1 MQPNKHRTWGR
12 RSTSVPSNITTA
24 SSARPQKAPVLCV
37 VKADCY
43 GHGAV
48 PVANRLQSMGAP
60 YFAVATVPEAV
71 ELRENGIKKPIIILG
86 YIDAADMDTV
96 AEYGITA
103 PVYDEET
110 AELLSAAAVRTGRD
124 ITVHYKLD
132 TGMTRIGFP
141 SWEREETVRRI
152 LECAKKPGLR
162 SEGIFTHFAVADVP
176 SGEEYTEMQYDRF
189 RGVCEGLAENGLD
202 LPLRHCANSGAIQS
216 YRKMHCTMTRAGII
230 LYGYRPDASVP
241 PVLDLEPAMT
251 VKARVVQVRDIPAH
265 TTISYGRT
273 FETGEPTH
281 MAVVSVGYAD
291 GFLRTGSGEA
301 ARCSGRQARA
311 RHGPRLL
318 HGYVHGAHPGG
329 RAGAPRRRGHGV
341 RPGRVDGGED
351 AAEAAGTI
359 SYEVLC
365 AVSRRVPRY
374 CIGLKS
380 HRMKRGSKSAKLHP
394 RFFLF
399 PAIIFAQHG
408 DNRFAPERDANL

>member
-1 MQPNKHRTWGR
+1 MQPNKHRTWAEIDLGAIEHNYR
-12 RSTSVPSNITTA
+12 VICEA
-24 SSARPQKAPVLCV
+24 AKAPVLCV

-60 YFAVATVPEAV
+60 YLPEAV
-71 ELRENGIKKPIIILG
+71 ELRENGIQKPIIILG

-216 YRKMHCTMTRAGII
+216 YKQMHCTMTRAGII
-230 LYGYRPDASVP
+230 LYGFDPSDEVRFGLFRPVMKLKTVVSMVK
-241 PVLDLEPAMT
+241 VLQPGQST
-251 VKARVVQVRDIPAH
+251 
-265 TTISYGRT
+265 SYGRRFT
-273 FETGEPTH
+273 AERPTPV
-281 MAVVSVGYAD
+281 ATLCTGYAD
-291 GFLRTGSGEA
+291 GYP
-301 ARCSGRQARA
+301 RQLSCGKGIVEI
-311 RHGPRLL
+311 HGTPCPVL
-318 HGYVHGAHPGG
+318 
-329 RAGAPRRRGHGV
+329 
-341 RPGRVDGGED
+341 GRVCMDQMMVDLSAVPGTVQEGNEAILWGGTVSDSAED
-351 AAEAAGTI
+351 IARKTDTI
-359 SYEVLC
+359 TYEVLC
-365 AVSRRVPRY
+365 GVSRRVPRVY
-374 CIGLKS
+374 LE
-380 HRMKRGSKSAKLHP
+380 
-394 RFFLF
+394 
-399 PAIIFAQHG
+399 HG
-408 DNRFAPERDANL
+408 TTAAVEDWILND

>member
-1 MQPNKHRTWGR
+1 MLF
-12 RSTSVPSNITTA
+12 RS
-24 SSARPQKAPVLCV
+24 CV

-176 SGEEYTEMQYDRF
+176 SGEEYTEK
-189 RGVCEGLAENGLD
+189 
-202 LPLRHCANSGAIQS
+202 I
-216 YRKMHCTMTRAGII
+216 
-230 LYGYRPDASVP
+230 
-241 PVLDLEPAMT
+241 
-251 VKARVVQVRDIPAH
+251 
-265 TTISYGRT
+265 
-273 FETGEPTH
+273 
-281 MAVVSVGYAD
+281 
-291 GFLRTGSGEA
+291 
-301 ARCSGRQARA
+301 
-311 RHGPRLL
+311 
-318 HGYVHGAHPGG
+318 G
-329 RAGAPRRRGHGV
+329 RASCRE
-341 RPGRVDGGED
+341 RV
-351 AAEAAGTI
+351 
-359 SYEVLC
+359 SSPV
-365 AVSRRVPRY
+365 
-374 CIGLKS
+374 
-380 HRMKRGSKSAKLHP
+380 
-394 RFFLF
+394 
-399 PAIIFAQHG
+399 
-408 DNRFAPERDANL
+408 

>member
-1 MQPNKHRTWGR
+1 MESTLRRTWAEIDLDALAHNYETLR
-12 RSTSVPSNITTA
+12 RRIGAGV
-24 SSARPQKAPVLCV
+24 KFLGV
-37 VKADCY
+37 VKADAY

-48 PVANRLQSMGAP
+48 RVAQTLQELGAD
-60 YFAVATVPEAV
+60 YLAVSSADEAM
-71 ELRENGIKKPIIILG
+71 ELRENGITMPVLILG
-86 YIDAADMDTV
+86 HTPKEEVPLLIEHHITQAVTCQAK
-96 AEYGITA
+96 ALEYSQ
-103 PVYDEET
+103 E
-110 AELLSAAAVRTGRD
+110 AVRCGGTLK
-124 ITVHYKLD
+124 VHIKVD
-132 TGMTRIGFP
+132 TGMSRLGFLTAG
-141 SWEREETVRRI
+141 EHFGTGVEAI
-152 LECAKKPGLR
+152 CAACRLPGLEV
-162 SEGIFTHFAVADVP
+162 EGIFTHFAVADVP

-241 PVLDLEPAMT
+241 PVLDLKPAMT

-291 GFLRTGSGEA
+291 GFLRTGSGKA
-301 ARCSGRQARA
+301 HVVLDGRLAPVMGRICMDMCMVRIPEGAQVHRGDEVTVF
-311 RHGPRLL
+311 GP
-318 HGYVHGAHPGG
+318 GAWT
-329 RAGAPRRRGHGV
+329 A
-341 RPGRVDGGED
+341 ED

-374 CIGLKS
+374 CIG
-380 HRMKRGSKSAKLHP
+380 
-394 RFFLF
+394 
-399 PAIIFAQHG
+399 
-408 DNRFAPERDANL
+408 

>member
-1 MQPNKHRTWGR
+1 MQPNKHRTWAEIDLGAIEHNYR
-12 RSTSVPSNITTA
+12 VICEA
-24 SSARPQKAPVLCV
+24 AKAPVLCV

-71 ELRENGIKKPIIILG
+71 ELRENGIEKPIIILG

-216 YRKMHCTMTRAGII
+216 YKQMHCTMTRAGII

-241 PVLDLEPAMT
+241 PVLDLKPAMT

-291 GFLRTGSGEA
+291 GFLRTGSGK
-301 ARCSGRQARA
+301 ARA
-311 RHGPRLL
+311 RHGPHL

-341 RPGRVDGGED
+341 RPGRVDGG
-351 AAEAAGTI
+351 G
-359 SYEVLC
+359 C
-365 AVSRRVPRY
+365 RRGRRY
-374 CIGLKS
+374 DLV
-380 HRMKRGSKSAKLHP
+380 
-394 RFFLF
+394 
-399 PAIIFAQHG
+399 
-408 DNRFAPERDANL
+408 